1 MVNPLFVVLYGNLL
15 FAILYN
21 QTNRF
26 SSFNIY
32 VFGSLFLNIALL
44 FILGRMRKL
53 PIYSLIFLMAS
64 TLSILNAYEML
75 GASDLFKVGAR
86 YAWFVSSILLLFTL
100 LKENNDKIFE
110 LIRQFFVH
118 VSYVILMDYILSF
131 ILQERFHSTN
141 EGLDT
146 IILNAVF
153 VKNLTLMALPFLF
166 YSGGKHLFVGSVLF
180 IATLFGT
187 RAGIASGVYILLIL
201 SAIYFNS
208 KVSGSRIAKVVTVG
222 VLFVVLV
229 VSALFFVNRV
239 RTVEVNDLRSLY
251 ARTAVWF
258 NYLSLLYDNP
268 MGLGP
273 SGGYSVLKERGNK
286 SNLDSSIL
294 YKLGGEENIKKRM
307 RILGLG
313 TTVSSEES
321 LYVEFFSSYGL
332 AGIILW
338 LYFVA
343 TLFKDFTYAVSN
355 VNKKFTVI
363 YIAFTPVLIYG
374 LLNSFHSGVFFIVFL
389 YIAYFSFRNMGSI
402 RPNMSVT

>member
-26 SSFNIY
+26 SSFNVY
-32 VFGSLFLNIALL
+32 VFGSLFLNVALL
-44 FILGRMRKL
+44 FLLGRVRKL
-53 PIYSLIFLMAS
+53 PFFIVIFLAAS
-64 TLSILNAYEML
+64 VLSISNAYEML
-75 GASDLFKVGAR
+75 GASDLSKVGAR
-86 YAWFVSSILLLFTL
+86 YLWFVSSIFLLFTL
-100 LKENNDKIFE
+100 LKENSDKKFE

-118 VSYVILMDYILSF
+118 VSYVILIDYILSF
-131 ILQERFHSTN
+131 ILQERFHSAN

-146 IILNAVF
+146 IILNPVF

-166 YSGGKHLFVGSVLF
+166 YSGGKHVFVGGVLFV
-180 IATLFGT
+180 ATLFGT
-187 RAGIASGVYILLIL
+187 RAGIVSGVYILLFL

-208 KVSGSRIAKVVTVG
+208 KISGSRIAKAVAIG
-222 VLFVVLV
+222 VLCVVLV
-229 VSALFFVNRV
+229 MSALFFVNRV

-258 NYLSLLYDNP
+258 NYLSLLDENP

-273 SGGYSVLKERGNK
+273 MGGYSVLKERGNK

-389 YIAYFSFRNMGSI
+389 YIAYFSFRNMGPI
-402 RPNMSVT
+402 RPNMSAT